1 MELKASNSEKNKEA
15 QALLIKKLKELG
27 ADHIQ
32 SIKSRRRFI
41 ECNINNKKKTIFY
54 NSKTKGDWQLSL
66 NHAEDCDPSEE
77 NNKFWILIDLQ
88 RNKFFVTPERWL
100 AKNIHDTHER
110 FKQIHGGKRPIN
122 NDSSHH
128 KKSEQEVTQWEEAW
142 DIIFNEKT
150 DSAYDDEIQEE
161 EQYTE
166 GSVTTVKVN
175 AYERNQAA
183 RRECLNLF
191 GHGCMVCG
199 FDFNKFYGKIG
210 KEFIHVH
217 HKIELSSIG
226 QSYSIDPKSD
236 LVPVCPNCHA
246 MLHKR
251 KPAYSIDELKKIIE
265 ESK

>member
-1 MELKASNSEKNKEA
+1 MESKASNSEKNKEA
-15 QALLIKKLKELG
+15 QALLIKKLEQLG
-27 ADHIQ
+27 ADHI
-32 SIKSRRRFI
+32 KPVNSRRKFI
-41 ECNINNKKKTIFY
+41 ECNINGKKKTIFY
-54 NSKTKGDWQLSL
+54 NSKANGDWQPSL
-66 NHAEDCDPSEE
+66 NHAEDCDPFEE
-77 NNKFWILIDLQ
+77 NDKLWILIDLQ
-88 RNKFFVTPERWL
+88 KNKFFVIPERWL
-100 AKNIHDTHER
+100 AKNIHDTHEAY
-110 FKQIHGGKRPIN
+110 KQRHGGKRPIN
-122 NDSSHH
+122 NDSGHH
-128 KKSEQEVTQWEEAW
+128 KTSEKEVKQWEEAW
-142 DIIFNEKT
+142 DIIFDDKI
-150 DSAYDDEIQEE
+150 DSAYNDEVQKE
-161 EQYTE
+161 EQYIE

-191 GHGCMVCG
+191 GHSCMVCG
-199 FDFNKFYGKIG
+199 FDFNKVYGSIG
-210 KEFIHVH
+210 EGFIHVH